1 MLLTLAGDAVRNA
14 WTLCGAGGVL
24 PLAQGAV
31 CGPLC
36 ALVGLRVR
44 SVSGSRGRW
53 SAQVRAHGQN
63 RDRTWAHGRPQCQY
77 HWGVHCRLH
86 TLSVLCSCAVVAL
99 LPALYACRQIA
110 REVVKWCCGGL
121 PPPGKGPS
129 PAVWGEG
136 LYRTSLG
143 AGCELV
149 FAESVLVARQ
159 DDPARGSPPRPV
171 NPSPVS

>member
-1 MLLTLAGDAVRNA
+1 M
-14 WTLCGAGGVL
+14 
-24 PLAQGAV
+24 AQGAV

-136 LYRTSLG
+136 LYRTSPG
-143 AGCELV
+143 APAASSSLRHLYWSRAKTIRRVALHLV
-149 FAESVLVARQ
+149 LSIPRRSVETAISARSCRY
-159 DDPARGSPPRPV
+159 PLSISGP
-171 NPSPVS
+171 